1 MLNSKPL
8 IHRVIIHTNDLE
20 DSKWRAYTRQFE
32 GVGGLLTE
40 LDSEESPLSKAH
52 VPHRREKLEM
62 VRSMQ

>member
-1 MLNSKPL
+1 M
-8 IHRVIIHTNDLE
+8 TLE
-20 DSKWRAYTRQFE
+20 DSKWRTYSRQTE

-40 LDSEESPLSKAH
+40 LDSEESPLSEAH